1 MSLKPL
7 IDFPALSTSSY
18 SAPVSGGA
26 HLREIAQ
33 RIRNAARDCRFPHA
47 RREMLDLAASF
58 DRRANYF
65 DSHDVFVSREVAL
78 QDTFGSPC
86 SNGPKRA

>member
-1 MSLKPL
+1 MLKPL
-7 IDFPALSTSSY
+7 IDLPAVSAPPY
-18 SAPVSGGA
+18 SASVSGGA

-33 RIRNAARDCRFPHA
+33 RIRNAARECRFPRA

-65 DSHDVFVSREVAL
+65 DSRDAFDSRETAF
-78 QDTFGSPC
+78 QHTFGSAC
-86 SNGPKRA
+86 SNGSKPT